1 MPRKH
6 GTYIILWYYSYTFR
20 ILSVTYSTQRFSPW
34 AITTTEKSGPIT
46 QVTRAQG
53 HASSRPRSCT
63 GSTCVVCP
71 CVYDYNIIVVTMRII
86 ENAFC
91 AHLLCNDGTALAAC
105 WQINWV
111 DVCVT
116 FPNTRHTLYYNTT
129 TRLIA
134 ILYVYNI
141 QGDVFWAPRLFGW
154 FSVVCRKTTIF
165 KIIISQ

>member
-1 MPRKH
+1 MYVTHNLSTKNNKH
-6 GTYIILWYYSYTFR
+6 LHNNNILKYTYNVVLLKQRQWLSKWYLYNIMILFYTFR

-34 AITTTEKSGPIT
+34 AITTTKKSGPIT

-91 AHLLCNDGTALAAC
+91 AHLLCNDGIAQAAC
-105 WQINWV
+105 
-111 DVCVT
+111 
-116 FPNTRHTLYYNTT
+116 
-129 TRLIA
+129 
-134 ILYVYNI
+134 
-141 QGDVFWAPRLFGW
+141 
-154 FSVVCRKTTIF
+154 
-165 KIIISQ
+165 

>member
-1 MPRKH
+1 MYVTHDLSTKNNKHLHNNNILKYTYNIVLLKQRQWLRMPRKH
-6 GTYIILWYYSYTFR
+6 GTYIILWYYSTHLEK
-20 ILSVTYSTQRFSPW
+20 LSVTYSTQRFSPW
-34 AITTTEKSGPIT
+34 AITTTKKSGPIT

-63 GSTCVVCP
+63 GSTCAVCP

-111 DVCVT
+111 DICVT
-116 FPNTRHTLYYNTT
+116 FPNTRHT
-129 TRLIA
+129 
-134 ILYVYNI
+134 
-141 QGDVFWAPRLFGW
+141 
-154 FSVVCRKTTIF
+154 
-165 KIIISQ
+165 